1 MDEMFQWMKSNFD
14 RHYRG
19 NRAPFGV
26 FIHAAWFLVR
36 DSHFPAYL
44 KLVDYMNSLPDVYLV
59 SVNRAVEFTKNP
71 KSISVDGVEPV
82 EEPLP
87 EEEPEIDHEV
97 DHEVDQEEDR
107 EVDQEEGEQ
116 TRVIRK
122 RSPVSRRSTQIFDT
136 CQKLPTPSC
145 IPRLCTVRKESVNE
159 ERWMTVCGPCPAVYP
174 WLGNPLGL
182 NNDRQ

>member
-1 MDEMFQWMKSNFD
+1 MEEMFQWMKSNFD

-59 SVNRAVEFTKNP
+59 SVNRAVEYTKDP
-71 KSISVDGVEPV
+71 KPISIDDGEQV
-82 EEPLP
+82 EEPIEDERVS
-87 EEEPEIDHEV
+87 EEEQEVEV
-97 DHEVDQEEDR
+97 DREE
-107 EVDQEEGEQ
+107 EEE
-116 TRVIRK
+116 IPENRK
-122 RSPVSRRSTQIFDT
+122 RSQISRRSTQIFDS
-136 CQKLPTPSC
+136 CQKLPTASC
-145 IPRLCTVRKESVNE
+145 VPRLCTVRKESVNE

-174 WLGNPLGL
+174 WLDNPLGL
-182 NNDRQ
+182 NNDRH